1 MAKIILRGMENVSAA
16 KETLKPIHK
25 QWTNNELPERVDI
38 EKLGV
43 SFKEN
48 KIQGFE
54 GLAEVNTKSN
64 VEDEYD
70 LQNPQDKKV
79 IKSFEREFKD
89 WAEDKDYG
97 AIEMLDRFFAHKG
110 AIKLD
115 ERNYADSPGF
125 EEGDYKIVVVDPE
138 KYEDLK
144 AKWESLQRLED
155 QRNYAQKEEQERK
168 EKAFEQIKQDV
179 FSNEE

>member
-1 MAKIILRGMENVSAA
+1 MAKVILRGMEDVSANR
-16 KETLKPIHK
+16 ETLGPIQK
-25 QWTNNELPERVDI
+25 AWADGELGERVTID
-38 EKLGV
+38 KLGV

-54 GLAEVNTKSN
+54 GLNEINTKSG

-70 LQNPQDKKV
+70 LQNSQDKKT

-97 AIEMLDRFFAHKG
+97 VIEMLDRFFVHKE
-110 AIKLD
+110 AIRLD
-115 ERNYADSPGF
+115 EETYVDSPGF
-125 EEGDYKIVVVDPE
+125 EKGDYKKVIVDPE
-138 KYEDLK
+138 KYEDLQ

-155 QRNYAQKEEQERK
+155 QRNYAQKEEQKRRERV
-168 EKAFEQIKQDV
+168 FEQIKQDT
-179 FSNEE
+179 FSNAE